1 MPYHRNFTPLLS
13 PLQANDIS
21 PNTNIQPFVLTRLET
36 EVIAHILKSY
46 KNMVSYIEDRDYL
59 LQENL
64 VALQRGIV
72 SCELAG
78 GHVGGTE
85 ASVMAALHRYL

>member
-1 MPYHRNFTPLLS
+1 
-13 PLQANDIS
+13 
-21 PNTNIQPFVLTRLET
+21 
-36 EVIAHILKSY
+36 
-46 KNMVSYIEDRDYL
+46 MVSYIEDRDYV
-59 LQENL
+59 LQEKL

-85 ASVMAALHRYL
+85 ASVMAALHHYSKLNLYDFSTFVSFSNTQIFNQCVYQYTKLNSTNSTIIEIIATRLSFK

>member
-1 MPYHRNFTPLLS
+1 
-13 PLQANDIS
+13 
-21 PNTNIQPFVLTRLET
+21 
-36 EVIAHILKSY
+36 
-46 KNMVSYIEDRDYL
+46 MVSYIEDRDYL
-59 LQENL
+59 LQDKL

-85 ASVMAALHRYL
+85 ASVLAALHNYLKINLFDFSTFVSFSNTHIFNKCVYQYAKLNSTDSTIIEIIATRLSFK

>member
-1 MPYHRNFTPLLS
+1 
-13 PLQANDIS
+13 
-21 PNTNIQPFVLTRLET
+21 
-36 EVIAHILKSY
+36 
-46 KNMVSYIEDRDYL
+46 MVSYIEDRDNL
-59 LQENL
+59 LQERL